1 MKTFTNWKRKGQIVA
16 HGFTPLVPVAGRKFP
31 QYSEGYLEN
40 FAVFQDVDVFI
51 ARFIAKP
58 LLIFCG
64 TADFPEPSLGNIGLL
79 HGSPIRVPPGCSIMR
94 LAAIYTKYTTK
105 IRQ

>member
-16 HGFTPLVPVAGRKFP
+16 YGFTPLVPVAGRKFP

-51 ARFIAKP
+51 ARFIAEP

-64 TADFPEPSLGNIGLL
+64 TADFLFGKHWSTAWISNPGPSRLL
-79 HGSPIRVPPGCSIMR
+79 YY
-94 LAAIYTKYTTK
+94 AARCHIYK
-105 IRQ
+105 IYNKN